1 MSLGRMLGNLMA
13 PFLFA
18 VGFWLN
24 SVAAIVLTLLA
35 LLALTGI
42 KEKTSPS

>member
-1 MSLGRMLGNLMA
+1 MSLGRMIGNLMA

-24 SVAAIVLTLLA
+24 SVAAIVLTILA
-35 LLALTGI
+35 LIALTGI
-42 KEKTSPS
+42 KEKARAS